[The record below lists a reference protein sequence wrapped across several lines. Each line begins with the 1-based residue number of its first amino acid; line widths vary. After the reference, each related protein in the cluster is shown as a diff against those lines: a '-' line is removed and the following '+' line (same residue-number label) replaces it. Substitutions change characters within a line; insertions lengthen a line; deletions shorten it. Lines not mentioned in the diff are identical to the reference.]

1 MALPS
6 NYFDPVRADE
16 LDIETRSLVER
27 RARVLGSA
35 YRLFYERPIELVKG
49 KGTTVWDAEG
59 NEYLD
64 AYNNV
69 PSVGHA
75 HPRVVDA
82 ITKQASTLNTHT
94 RYLQEGV
101 VSYAEQLLSTL
112 PPSVGN
118 IVFTC
123 TGSEANDLA
132 LRIAK
137 IATGGTGVIVTA
149 NAYHG
154 VTTEVAAI
162 SPSLGGVES
171 LAEWVRYVQPPAP
184 GVDFAASVAA
194 AIAELEIFGIR
205 AAALIVDTIFSSDGV
220 LPDADGLADAI
231 IAVRAAGGLFI
242 ADEVQPGF
250 GRLGHGMWGFDRHG
264 IVPDLV
270 TVGKPMGNGQP
281 IAAVM
286 ARPALIDEFNRHSR
300 YFNTF
305 GGNSV
310 SVAAAQAT
318 LDVIRD
324 EGLIENAATVGGY
337 LIGQL
342 QEFGNR
348 VGEVRGAGLFI
359 GVDLEDGDQTTTVVN
374 KMRERGVLISST
386 GASNRTLKIR
396 PPLPFSIDDADRL
409 LETLDRVL

>member
-6 NYFDPVRADE
+6 NYFDPVRSDE

-35 YRLFYERPIELVKG
+35 YRLFYERPIELVRG

-171 LAEWVRYVQPPAP
+171 LAEWVRYVQPPGP

-205 AAALIVDTIFSSDGV
+205 PAALIVDTIFSSDGV
-220 LPDADGLADAI
+220 LPDAEGLADAI
-231 IAVRAAGGLFI
+231 VAVRAAGGLFI

-305 GGNSV
+305 GGSSV

-348 VGEVRGAGLFI
+348 IGGVRGAGLFI
-359 GVDLEDGDQTTTVVN
+359 GVDLENGDQTTAVVN